1 MQQHQKGLLIALAG
15 ALVLSPDTMM
25 IRLIDADLTSML
37 FWRGALMFVVFFGFL
52 SWRMGVVQLLQLCR
66 ATGWLGVASGTINAV
81 ATACFVYGAQ
91 TTSAANLLIIV
102 ATSPMW
108 AAVFSW
114 LILREPVSRATM
126 LAMLGCL
133 LGIVI
138 VFYQGVAFQAG
149 ISGELA
155 GLAAAM
161 GLGLNLTIIRK
172 NKQYNMLP
180 VNAIGG
186 LLLALACLPWAQPLA
201 FSSEQFVLV
210 GLLNLIVLPL
220 SFALLFTAPRYL
232 HSAEVGLFLLL
243 ETVLGPLLVW
253 LVLSEEPTLSAYIGG
268 SIVILTLIAH
278 STWRL
283 RTGD

>member
-15 ALVLSPDTMM
+15 AVALSPDTMM
-25 IRLIDADLTSML
+25 IRLIGADVSSML
-37 FWRGALMFVVFFGFL
+37 FWRGALLFLVLFTFL
-52 SWRMGVVQLLQLCR
+52 SWRMGVVQLLRLCR
-66 ATGWLGVASGTINAV
+66 ATGWLGVASGAINAV

-91 TTSAANLLIIV
+91 TTNAANLLIIV
-102 ATSPMW
+102 ATAPMW
-108 AAVFSW
+108 AAVFS
-114 LILREPVSRATM
+114 LVILREPVSRATV

-133 LGIVI
+133 LGIII

-149 ISGELA
+149 IRGELA

-186 LLLALACLPWAQPLA
+186 LLLALACLPWAQPFAL
-201 FSSEQFVLV
+201 SSEQFSLV
-210 GLLNLIVLPL
+210 ILLNVIILPL

-232 HSAEVGLFLLL
+232 HSAEVGLFILL
-243 ETVLGPLLVW
+243 ETILGPLWVW
-253 LVLSEEPTLSAYIGG
+253 LALSEAPTLSAYIGG
-268 SIVILTLIAH
+268 AVVIATLVAH

-283 RTGD
+283 RTDQ

>member
-25 IRLIDADLTSML
+25 IRLINADLTSML

-52 SWRMGVVQLLQLCR
+52 SWRMGVVQLLRLCR

-102 ATSPMW
+102 ATAPMW

-114 LILREPVSRATM
+114 LILREPVSRATV

-149 ISGELA
+149 IRGEIA

-283 RTGD
+283 RTGE

>member
-1 MQQHQKGLLIALAG
+1 M
-15 ALVLSPDTMM
+15 LSPDTMM

-37 FWRGALMFVVFFGFL
+37 FWRGALMFLVFFGFL

-66 ATGWLGVASGTINAV
+66 ATGWLGVASGAINAV

-108 AAVFSW
+108 AAVFS
-114 LILREPVSRATM
+114 LIILREPVSRATV

-149 ISGELA
+149 ITGELA

-210 GLLNLIVLPL
+210 GLLNLVVLPL

-268 SIVILTLIAH
+268 TIVILTIVAH
-278 STWRL
+278 SVWRL
-283 RTGD
+283 RTGE